1 MGRGTVVHDAKAP
14 GHAAPSRL
22 LGRGSERD
30 RVRRREVIA
39 LLGAAAASPRPARAQ
54 QVQRIPRIGVLVGLS
69 ENDPGMKPRLAALRE
84 ELEILGWMEGHNLRI
99 DRRYAP
105 GGAQTEAL
113 AQEVVA
119 LQPDVILAHTVSVAA
134 ALQIATRSIP
144 IVFVSVGDPLGA
156 GFISSLA
163 RPGGNLTG
171 LMTFEAGVSGKWVAM
186 LREAA
191 PRLARAL
198 FIGNS
203 NIATYAY
210 YLSGADA
217 AARALALE
225 LMPARMESVS
235 DLERSLE
242 AFARVPGGGLVVA
255 PDLTTAAYGDDIVA
269 LAGRHGLPAVY
280 AFSYLVAAGGL
291 MSYGTDRVAEMRQA
305 ASYLDRILRGAAP
318 ADLPV
323 QTPTKF
329 ETAINLRTA
338 KALGLMIPQSL
349 LIRADQ
355 VIE

>member
-22 LGRGSERD
+22 LDRGSEGD

-144 IVFVSVGDPLGA
+144 IVFVSVGDPLGT

-171 LMTFEAGVSGKWVAM
+171 LMTFEAGISGKWVAM
-186 LREAA
+186 LKEVA
-191 PRLARAL
+191 PGPTRVM
-198 FIGNS
+198 FMGNRKTT
-203 NIATYAY
+203 TYDY
-210 YLSGADA
+210 FLSGAQA
-217 AARALALE
+217 AA
-225 LMPARMESVS
+225 
-235 DLERSLE
+235 
-242 AFARVPGGGLVVA
+242 G
-255 PDLTTAAYGDDIVA
+255 
-269 LAGRHGLPAVY
+269 
-280 AFSYLVAAGGL
+280 
-291 MSYGTDRVAEMRQA
+291 
-305 ASYLDRILRGAAP
+305 
-318 ADLPV
+318 
-323 QTPTKF
+323 
-329 ETAINLRTA
+329 
-338 KALGLMIPQSL
+338 ALGVELVPT
-349 LIRADQ
+349 
-355 VIE
+355 VVE